1 MVYYGIVS
9 WVQSA
14 PIKIMVGPNIYE
26 LIALVKPNDVRQHK
40 PRHCCTLGEQMPLK
54 LNGSNKHG

>member
-14 PIKIMVGPNIYE
+14 PVKIMVGPNSYE
-26 LIALVKPNDVRQHK
+26 LIALVKPNDIRQHE
-40 PRHCCTLGEQMPLK
+40 PRH
-54 LNGSNKHG
+54 